1 MSARATEWGP
11 AKLFQSGPALAK
23 AGPGLD
29 TAGVA
34 PSRWIYGSIPRCAI
48 FYCQVLYFHA
58 FHIFTL
64 NWYSQPGP

>member
-34 PSRWIYGSIPRCAI
+34 PSR
-48 FYCQVLYFHA
+48 
-58 FHIFTL
+58 
-64 NWYSQPGP
+64 